1 MNHQWKNYFKPW
13 ILERGRTYYRDNCV
27 TKLIYTENE
36 IQAKVEGSE
45 EYCVEI
51 QLSDGMPVD
60 MFCDCPYADGG
71 EKCKHRSA
79 DETVAFWA

>member
-60 MFCDCPYADGG
+60 MFCDCPYAEDG
-71 EKCKHRSA
+71 KNCKDKPFEDNR
-79 DETVAFWA
+79 